1 MTEEEINSL
10 KVKEF
15 SMEELEKVLGY
26 KVKIVKK

>member
-1 MTEEEINSL
+1 MTAEEFNSR